1 MESRRQPSLIAK
13 YKTDARRPNYTAELS
28 VQAMNEQTQ
37 SPENSFA
44 FQAIGIEKYYEEVGN
59 RIDVL
64 KGVDLHLPQGE
75 MIAIVGASGTGKTT
89 LLHILGTL
97 DRPTAGKL
105 LYDNVEILQKS
116 DIELS
121 AYRNKKVGFVF
132 QFHHLLP
139 EFTAL
144 ENVMMPGLIAG
155 DDKKQVAEEAAEI
168 LGKVRLSDRMQ
179 HKVGEISGGEQQRVA
194 LARAIIMKPLL
205 LLADE
210 PTGNLDTKT
219 GYKVFQLLQA
229 MSAEYSLSAV
239 MATHN
244 LELAGQMNRCFT
256 LAEGKLYE

>member
-1 MESRRQPSLIAK
+1 MQEKIK
-13 YKTDARRPNYTAELS
+13 
-28 VQAMNEQTQ
+28 Q
-37 SPENSFA
+37 SQISTEPAA
-44 FQAIGIEKYYEEVGN
+44 FQAIGIEKYYKDVGN

-75 MIAIVGASGTGKTT
+75 MISIVGASGTGKTT

-97 DRPTAGKL
+97 DRPTAGML
-105 LYDNVEILQKS
+105 FYSGVEVLKKN
-116 DIELS
+116 DMELS
-121 AYRNKKVGFVF
+121 VYRNKAIGFVF

-155 DDKKQVAEEAAEI
+155 HDKKQMAEEAADI
-168 LGKVRLSDRMQ
+168 LGKVRLSERIQ
-179 HKVGEISGGEQQRVA
+179 HKVGELSGGEQQRVA

-219 GYKVFQLLQA
+219 GYKVFNLLQE

-244 LELAGQMNRCFT
+244 LELAGEMDRCLT
-256 LAEGKLYE
+256 LAEGKLHE

>member
-1 MESRRQPSLIAK
+1 MQDTDKQP
-13 YKTDARRPNYTAELS
+13 
-28 VQAMNEQTQ
+28 QT
-37 SPENSFA
+37 STEPAA
-44 FQAIGIEKYYEEVGN
+44 FQAIGIEKYYEDVGN

-64 KGVDLHLPQGE
+64 KGLNLQLLQGE

-97 DRPTAGKL
+97 DRPTAGLL
-105 LYDNVEILQKS
+105 LYDGVEVLNKN

-121 AYRNKKVGFVF
+121 AYRNQAVGFVF

-155 DDKKQVAEEAAEI
+155 HDKEQMAEEAAEI
-168 LGKVRLSDRMQ
+168 LGKVRLSERIL
-179 HKVGEISGGEQQRVA
+179 HKVGQLSGGEQQRVA

-210 PTGNLDTKT
+210 PTGNLDIKT
-219 GYKVFQLLQA
+219 GHKVFNLLQE

-244 LELAGQMNRCFT
+244 LELAGEMNRCLT
-256 LAEGKLYE
+256 LAEGKLHE

>member
-1 MESRRQPSLIAK
+1 MQEMTKQI
-13 YKTDARRPNYTAELS
+13 
-28 VQAMNEQTQ
+28 QTPGD
-37 SPENSFA
+37 SAA
-44 FQAIGIEKYYEEVGN
+44 FQAIGIEKYYEEVGS

-64 KGVDLHLPQGE
+64 KGVNLHLHQGE

-105 LYDNVEILQKS
+105 LYDGIEILKKN

-121 AYRNKKVGFVF
+121 AYRNKKVAFVF

-144 ENVMMPGLIAG
+144 ENVMMPGLIARH
-155 DDKKQVAEEAAEI
+155 DKKQMAEEAAEI
-168 LGKVRLSDRMQ
+168 LEKVKLSDRIQ
-179 HKVGEISGGEQQRVA
+179 HKVGEPSGGEQQRVA

-219 GYKVFQLLQA
+219 GFKVFQLLQE

-244 LELAGQMNRCFT
+244 LELAGQMNRCLT
-256 LAEGKLYE
+256 LTDGKLHE

>member
-1 MESRRQPSLIAK
+1 M
-13 YKTDARRPNYTAELS
+13 
-28 VQAMNEQTQ
+28 
-37 SPENSFA
+37 
-44 FQAIGIEKYYEEVGN
+44 GIEKYYKDVGN

-97 DRPTAGKL
+97 DRPTAGML
-105 LYDNVEILQKS
+105 FYSGVEVLKKN
-116 DIELS
+116 DMELS
-121 AYRNKKVGFVF
+121 VYRNKAIGFVF

-155 DDKKQVAEEAAEI
+155 HDKKQMAEEAADI
-168 LGKVRLSDRMQ
+168 LGKVRLSERIQ
-179 HKVGEISGGEQQRVA
+179 HKVGELSGGEQQRVA

-219 GYKVFQLLQA
+219 GYKVFNLLQE

-244 LELAGQMNRCFT
+244 LELAGEMDRCLT
-256 LAEGKLYE
+256 LAEGKLHE

>member
-1 MESRRQPSLIAK
+1 MQEKIKQP
-13 YKTDARRPNYTAELS
+13 
-28 VQAMNEQTQ
+28 QT
-37 SPENSFA
+37 SAGSAA
-44 FQAIGIEKYYEEVGN
+44 FQAIGIEKYYEEVGH

-64 KGVDLHLPQGE
+64 QGVDLQLLQGE

-97 DRPTAGKL
+97 DRPTTGKL
-105 LYDNVEILQKS
+105 LYDGVEVLKKN

-121 AYRNKKVGFVF
+121 AYRNKAIGFVF

-155 DDKKQVAEEAAEI
+155 HDKEQMAEEAAEI
-168 LGKVRLSDRMQ
+168 LGKVRLSERIL
-179 HKVGEISGGEQQRVA
+179 HKVGQLSGGEQQRVA

-210 PTGNLDTKT
+210 PTGNLDIKT
-219 GYKVFQLLQA
+219 GHKVFNLLQE

-244 LELAGQMNRCFT
+244 LELAGEMNRCLT
-256 LAEGKLYE
+256 LAEGKLHE

>member
-1 MESRRQPSLIAK
+1 MQETKKQINNPDDS
-13 YKTDARRPNYTAELS
+13 TAY
-28 VQAMNEQTQ
+28 
-37 SPENSFA
+37 
-44 FQAIGIEKYYEEVGN
+44 QAIGLEKYYEEVGH

-64 KGVDLHLPQGE
+64 NGLDLHLAKGE

-97 DRPTAGKL
+97 DRPTAGTL
-105 LYDNVEILQKS
+105 LYGGVEVLNKN

-121 AYRNKKVGFVF
+121 AYRNKTVGFVF
-132 QFHHLLP
+132 QSHHLLP

-144 ENVMMPGLIAG
+144 ENVMMQGLIG
-155 DDKKQVAEEAAEI
+155 GFEKDRMAEEAAEI
-168 LGKVRLSDRMQ
+168 LGKVKLSDRIQ
-179 HKVGEISGGEQQRVA
+179 HKVGELSGGEQQRVA

-219 GYKVFQLLQA
+219 GYKVFELLQD

-239 MATHN
+239 MVTHN
-244 LELAGQMNRCFT
+244 LELASKMNRCLT
-256 LAEGKLYE
+256 LADGKLHE

>member
-1 MESRRQPSLIAK
+1 MSA
-13 YKTDARRPNYTAELS
+13 T
-28 VQAMNEQTQ
+28 
-37 SPENSFA
+37 

-59 RIDVL
+59 RIEVL
-64 KGVDLHLPQGE
+64 KGVDLFLPQGE

-105 LYDNVEILQKS
+105 LYDGVEVLKKN
-116 DIELS
+116 DEKLS
-121 AYRNKKVGFVF
+121 AYRNRTVGFVF

-155 DDKKQVAEEAAEI
+155 HDKNEMSQKAAGI
-168 LGKVRLSDRMQ
+168 LEKVRLSDRIQ
-179 HKVGEISGGEQQRVA
+179 HKVGELSGGEQQRVA

-210 PTGNLDTKT
+210 PTGNLDAKT
-219 GYKVFQLLQA
+219 GYKVFQLLQE
-229 MSAEYSLSAV
+229 MSQEYSLSAV
-239 MATHN
+239 MVTHN
-244 LELAGQMNRCFT
+244 LELAGEMNRCLT
-256 LAEGKLYE
+256 LAEGRLHE

>member
-1 MESRRQPSLIAK
+1 MNNK
-13 YKTDARRPNYTAELS
+13 GNNKTAGTS
-28 VQAMNEQTQ
+28 
-37 SPENSFA
+37 A
-44 FQAIGIEKYYEEVGN
+44 FQASGIEKYYEEVGH
-59 RIDVL
+59 RVDVL
-64 KGVDLHLPQGE
+64 NGVDLHLERGE

-97 DRPTAGKL
+97 DRPTAGTL
-105 LYDNVEILQKS
+105 LYGGEEVLNKNDT
-116 DIELS
+116 ELS
-121 AYRNKKVGFVF
+121 AYRNSTVGFVF

-155 DDKKQVAEEAAEI
+155 QEKADMAEEAAAI
-168 LGKVRLSDRMQ
+168 LEKVKLSDRMQ
-179 HKVGEISGGEQQRVA
+179 HKVGQLSGGEQQRVA

-219 GYKVFQLLQA
+219 GYKVFQLLQE

-244 LELAGQMNRCFT
+244 LELAGEMSRCLT
-256 LAEGKLYE
+256 LAEGKLQE

>member
-1 MESRRQPSLIAK
+1 MQEKNKQP
-13 YKTDARRPNYTAELS
+13 
-28 VQAMNEQTQ
+28 Q
-37 SPENSFA
+37 SSTEPAA
-44 FQAIGIEKYYEEVGN
+44 FQAIGIEKYYEDVGN

-64 KGVDLHLPQGE
+64 KGLDLQLLQGE

-97 DRPTAGKL
+97 DRPTAGIL
-105 LYDNVEILQKS
+105 LYDGLEVLNKN

-121 AYRNKKVGFVF
+121 AYRNKAVGFVF

-155 DDKKQVAEEAAEI
+155 HDKKQMAEEAAEI
-168 LGKVRLSDRMQ
+168 LGKVRLSERIL
-179 HKVGEISGGEQQRVA
+179 HKVGQLSGGEQQRVA

-210 PTGNLDTKT
+210 PTGNLDIKT
-219 GYKVFQLLQA
+219 GHKVFNLLQE

-244 LELAGQMNRCFT
+244 LELAGEMNRCLT
-256 LAEGKLYE
+256 LAEGKLHE